1 MTVFVLTEQG
11 MYVDV
16 FLTRDEA
23 EARKQSLHMGG
34 GNGLH
39 ITEREL

>member
-1 MTVFVLTEQG
+1 MNVFVLTQQG

-16 FLTRDEA
+16 FLSREAA
-23 EARKQSLHMGG
+23 EARKQSLYMGG

-39 ITEREL
+39 IHEREL